1 MQQAYR
7 QEILVRRIS
16 VQYVIVAASILAL
29 GCSRTDT
36 VGETPLGAGGTQNS
50 GGFENAGGS
59 QNTGSFENTG
69 GSQNTG
75 GSKNA
80 GGSMSV
86 GGSSTD
92 GGVVATGGI
101 SQTGGTDNDGGPVG
115 TSGTTSTAGATSA
128 AGGTEAT
135 GGAPALGGTTAAGG
149 TSEIGDDAG
158 DCSPPSTYRNLFAEV
173 LSKST
178 ADIDAKVDAAFQQLF
193 HGSSNNVYYEVGSD
207 QAYILDTGNNDV
219 RSEGMSY
226 GMMIAVQLDRK
237 DEFDRLW
244 RFAKQYMAQPSGFF
258 AWHVDSSGSVLS
270 PNPAPDG
277 EEYFATALVFA
288 SKRWGDGSGILDYS
302 TEAKNLLDA
311 VANKGEFNTT
321 EALVDFGIV
330 VGTTTTFTDPS
341 YVLPAFYQVWACFD
355 SKNQALWQRA
365 VSAGR
370 EYFAMVTDTTTGLA
384 PEYSSFAGEPSTQ
397 PQKGDFRYD
406 AWRVVANVMMD
417 HHFFNADP
425 WQTTYAARLG
435 AFFTSQGNYGSEYTL
450 SGTMLTAGHPAGL
463 VGMNATLGFALP
475 SADAAHFVQ
484 ALWDVAIPTG
494 QYRYYSGMLY
504 MLGLLHVSGKF
515 HLYY

>member
-1 MQQAYR
+1 M
-7 QEILVRRIS
+7 RRIS

-36 VGETPLGAGGTQNS
+36 VGEAPLGAGGTENT
-50 GGFENAGGS
+50 GGFENAGG
-59 QNTGSFENTG
+59 TRNTG
-69 GSQNTG
+69 GSE
-75 GSKNA
+75 NA
-80 GGSMSV
+80 G

-92 GGVVATGGI
+92 GGVAATGGI
-101 SQTGGTDNDGGPVG
+101 GQPGGTDNAGGTIATSG
-115 TSGTTSTAGATSA
+115 TTITGGTTSTAGATSA
-128 AGGTEAT
+128 AGGSETT
-135 GGAPALGGTTAAGG
+135 GGALALGGTTAAGG
-149 TSEIGDDAG
+149 TSEIGGDAG
-158 DCSPPSTYRNLFAEV
+158 DCSPPSTYHNLFAEV

-178 ADIDAKVDAAFQQLF
+178 ADIDAKVDAAFEQLF

-226 GMMIAVQLDRK
+226 GMMIAVQLDKK

-288 SKRWGDGSGILDYS
+288 SERWGDGSGILDYS

-355 SKNQALWQRA
+355 TKNQALWQRA
-365 VSAGR
+365 VAAGR
-370 EYFAMVTDTTTGLA
+370 EYFAKVTDATTGLA
-384 PEYSSFAGEPSTQ
+384 PEYSSFTGEPSTQ
-397 PQKGDFRYD
+397 AQKGDFRYD

-425 WQTTYAARLG
+425 WQMTYAERLG
-435 AFFTSQGNYGSEYTL
+435 TFFTSQGNYGSEYTL
-450 SGTMLTAGHPAGL
+450 SGTLLTAGHPAGL

-475 SADAAHFVQ
+475 SADGAHFVQ

-515 HLYY
+515 RLYY